1 MMLKQLFDQQQ
12 AQFALEPLFGQL
24 DHEEQAAEF
33 PQLKW
38 IIIVLLM
45 LLLMLLFSL
54 PDLPQKIQQH
64 HQHKNQPKVAKTQ
77 AVNLPKATPA
87 CQTVVAEPKIDVK
100 DLICKSLLTE
110 FESYLS
116 RWSASLNCHTL
127 TLRLQNPEIFFF

>member
-24 DHEEQAAEF
+24 DPEEQAVAF

-64 HQHKNQPKVAKTQ
+64 HQQHKIAKTQ
-77 AVNLPKATPA
+77 AVNPPKVTPA
-87 CQTVVAEPKIDVK
+87 CQTVVAEPEIDIK
-100 DLICKSLLTE
+100 DLICKALLTE